1 MESLC
6 SQSAQ
11 SATLSPQ
18 ITNKNRPIWCQY
30 KSCLSANQSARW
42 LIKTQND
49 EEQLDQPITLSDTEG
64 RLSWSEVSETNMAA
78 SRRPK
83 SLKAIKHKFNGR

>member
-30 KSCLSANQSARW
+30 KSCLSAN
-42 LIKTQND
+42 D
-49 EEQLDQPITLSDTEG
+49 EEQLDQPITLSDTAG